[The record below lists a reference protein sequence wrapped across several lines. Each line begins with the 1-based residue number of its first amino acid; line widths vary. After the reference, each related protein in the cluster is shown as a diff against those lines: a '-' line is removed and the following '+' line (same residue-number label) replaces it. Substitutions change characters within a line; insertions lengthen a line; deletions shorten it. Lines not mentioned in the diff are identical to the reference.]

1 MKQHLIPWLHT
12 KTDEHCTSCQHA
24 REHLLK
30 GIITIFTIVGS
41 IAYIPSVAAA
51 YMAGFIDIIILDTL
65 VYSWVIYLFF
75 AKRHNYIFRAYSI
88 IFIIFLLAA
97 FLLLKLGVLG
107 AGILWLFVTPIIST
121 LLISYRHGMAM
132 VTLNALLLSFIGTME
147 YAGIFQ
153 PSIPQDNTIL
163 WLIITVNFVL
173 LNILTVISLGRLLD
187 NLENTLIDLRIKQS
201 EISLTQEATIDTVA
215 TLAEYRDTET
225 GNHIRRTQNYVR
237 VLAEE
242 LSHKD
247 KYKEQLSAE
256 TIDLLYKSAP
266 LHDIGKVGVPDKILL
281 KPGKLTV
288 EEFEEMKKHAVYG
301 HDALLKS
308 AEKLGDNHFLK
319 LASIIAHSHHEKWDG
334 SGYPLA
340 LKGNDIPL
348 SGRIMAAADVYD
360 ALISRR
366 VYKEPMSHNDALQYI
381 KDNRGSHFDPD
392 VVDALVKQQQKFL
405 SIADEF
411 ADSEDERKALRGKT
425 LAQ

>member
-1 MKQHLIPWLHT
+1 MKQNLPYWLQA
-12 KTDEHCTSCQHA
+12 KTDVHCTSSQSA

-30 GIITIFTIVGS
+30 GIITVFTIVGS

-51 YMAGFIDIIILDTL
+51 YIAGFYDIIILDTL
-65 VYSWVIYLFF
+65 VYSWVIYLFC
-75 AKRHNYIFRAYSI
+75 AKRHSYVFRAYSM
-88 IFIIFLLAA
+88 IFIIFLLAV
-97 FLLLKLGVLG
+97 FLLLKLGLLS
-107 AGILWLFVTPIIST
+107 AGILWLFVAPIIST
-121 LLISYRHGMAM
+121 LLISYRQGMAM
-132 VTLNALLLSFIGTME
+132 VALNTVFLTFIGMME
-147 YAGIFQ
+147 YLKFFQ
-153 PSIPQDNTIL
+153 ASVPQNNTTL

-187 NLENTLIDLRIKQS
+187 NLDNTLLDLRTKQD
-201 EISLTQEATIDTVA
+201 EISLTQEATIDMVA
-215 TLAEYRDTET
+215 SLAEYRDTET

-242 LSHKD
+242 LSQRNE
-247 KYKEQLSAE
+247 YKALLSSE

-281 KPGKLTV
+281 KPGKLNFD
-288 EEFEEMKKHAVYG
+288 EFEEMKKHVIYG

-308 AEKLGDNHFLK
+308 AEKLGDNHFLQ

-340 LKGNDIPL
+340 LKGKEIPL
-348 SGRIMAAADVYD
+348 AGRIMAVADVYD

-366 VYKEPMSHNDALQYI
+366 IYKAPMSHDAALQYI

-392 VVDALVKQQQKFL
+392 VVDALVNRQQEFL
-405 SIADEF
+405 SIADKF
-411 ADSEDERKALRGKT
+411 SDSEVERKALRG
-425 LAQ
+425 